1 MTAVV
6 VGGVESGSCSG
17 GNCYFKGSEGGF
29 IAVGVGLLALGG
41 LSIASAATGYDRTS
55 DCRRMQETPASRTR
69 AQAISSTSVPS
80 PVFAPALR
88 TRRPATRGVPARGF
102 SGTCQG
108 VRSSLARRI
117 TWA

>member
-1 MTAVV
+1 MLATSLLLLGSAVV

-55 DCRRMQETPASRTR
+55 DCRRMQETPPGQPHPSASYLLDVGAIARVR
-69 AQAISSTSVPS
+69 AGAEDPPPS
-80 PVFAPALR
+80 H
-88 TRRPATRGVPARGF
+88 
-102 SGTCQG
+102 
-108 VRSSLARRI
+108 
-117 TWA
+117 